1 MHRLTAMIGN
11 GCRVGS
17 PRPQLA
23 GSWSQ
28 NRATKRGRSQGQEDQ
43 VGIIVSGS
51 VAISTTIQM
60 ISPTPR
66 APVSHGAINGVERSG
81 WPQRTWLGH

>member
-1 MHRLTAMIGN
+1 
-11 GCRVGS
+11 
-17 PRPQLA
+17 
-23 GSWSQ
+23 
-28 NRATKRGRSQGQEDQ
+28 
-43 VGIIVSGS
+43 